1 MAHHTPQSNLAAR
14 REHETAAAKALAGL
28 AHSLMIDFLRGWNS
42 ATNINILMADQAVQ
56 QAYALDRSVALAHVA
71 ESKIRE
77 VRGGLQGE
85 IDALNEALQLN
96 PNLAVAYAHK
106 ANTLILLGR
115 AQEAPEL
122 LKKAI
127 RLSPRDPELGRFYWF
142 MGRAYFNVKNYKD
155 AIQWLQKSVE
165 ERPTTWFSWA
175 HLISAYALTER
186 LGEADATAA
195 LNAYRQKFLAD
206 WPLDPN
212 IKDYYTQAKYRS
224 AAPQLQASLQEYFRG
239 LEIAKRTAGFP

>member
-77 VRGGLQGE
+77 VRGDLQGE

-96 PNLAVAYAHK
+96 PNLADAYAHK
-106 ANTLILLGR
+106 ANALILLGR

-122 LKKAI
+122 LTKAI
-127 RLSPRDPELGRFYWF
+127 ELSHGDGT
-142 MGRAYFNVKNYKD
+142 
-155 AIQWLQKSVE
+155 
-165 ERPTTWFSWA
+165 RPVLLVHGTCTFS
-175 HLISAYALTER
+175 HEGER
-186 LGEADATAA
+186 LRSRH
-195 LNAYRQKFLAD
+195 LLAEKIRRCETHNVVQLGAFD
-206 WPLDPN
+206 QRLCPEG
-212 IKDYYTQAKYRS
+212 TVRRS
-224 AAPQLQASLQEYFRG
+224 ASSGERISPEIRG
-239 LEIAKRTAGFP
+239 RLAA

>member
-77 VRGGLQGE
+77 VRGDLQGE

-96 PNLAVAYAHK
+96 PNLADAYAHK
-106 ANTLILLGR
+106 ANALILLGR

-122 LKKAI
+122 LTKAI
-127 RLSPRDPELGRFYWF
+127 ELSHGDPELGLCYWF
-142 MGRAYFNVKNYKD
+142 MGRAYFHTTDYD
-155 AIQWLQKSVE
+155 SAIPWLKKSVDV
-165 ERPTTWFSWA
+165 RPTTWFSWA
-175 HLISAYALTER
+175 HLISAYALKGEF
-186 LGEADATAA
+186 GEAQAA
-195 LNAYRQKFLAD
+195 VNEYRPRFAAY
-206 WPLDPN
+206 WPLEPN
-212 IKDYYTQAKYRS
+212 IKKYYDQRKYNREL
-224 AAPQLQASLQEYFRG
+224 PQLRAALAAYFTGLQT
-239 LEIAKRTAGFP
+239 AKDRV